1 MKAMKIKRFFIT
13 AVIIIAAYLLQCTVF
28 SSLELAGI
36 KPNLLI
42 IITASFGF
50 MRGSRE
56 GMLVGFVSGLLADI
70 QFGDMIGFY
79 ALIYLLVGFINGLF
93 QRLYFDED
101 IKLPLFLI
109 SISEFLYGIIVYFLT
124 YLLRSDFNFLLYLNK
139 IILPELIYTIVITL
153 GLYPLILFINHK
165 LEAEEK
171 RSASKFVYRNFRPV

>member
-1 MKAMKIKRFFIT
+1 MKAMKIKRFLIT

-42 IITASFGF
+42 IVTASFGF

-56 GMLVGFVSGLLADI
+56 GVLVGFVSGLLADI

-79 ALIYLLVGFINGLF
+79 ALIYLLVGYINGMF

-109 SISEFLYGIIVYFLT
+109 AISEFLYGIIVYFLT

-139 IILPELIYTIVITL
+139 IILPELSYTIVITL

-171 RSASKFVYRNFRPV
+171 RSASKFV

>member
-109 SISEFLYGIIVYFLT
+109 SMSEFLYGIIVYFLT

-171 RSASKFVYRNFRPV
+171 RSASKFV

>member
-139 IILPELIYTIVITL
+139 IILPELIYTIVIPL

-171 RSASKFVYRNFRPV
+171 RSASKFV

>member
-1 MKAMKIKRFFIT
+1 MKAMKIKRFLIT

-42 IITASFGF
+42 IVTASFGF

-56 GMLVGFVSGLLADI
+56 GVLVGFVSGLLADI

-79 ALIYLLVGFINGLF
+79 ALIYLLVGYINGMF

-109 SISEFLYGIIVYFLT
+109 AISEFLYGIIVYFLT
-124 YLLRSDFNFLLYLNK
+124 YLMRSDFNFLLYLNK

-171 RSASKFVYRNFRPV
+171 RSASKFV

>member
-1 MKAMKIKRFFIT
+1 MKAMKIKRFLIT

-42 IITASFGF
+42 IVTASFGF

-56 GMLVGFVSGLLADI
+56 GVLVGFVSGLLADI

-79 ALIYLLVGFINGLF
+79 ALIYLLVGYINGMF

-109 SISEFLYGIIVYFLT
+109 AISEFLYGIIVYFLT
-124 YLLRSDFNFLLYLNK
+124 HLLRSDFNFLLYLNK

-171 RSASKFVYRNFRPV
+171 RSASKFV

>member
-56 GMLVGFVSGLLADI
+56 GMLVGFDSGLLADI

-171 RSASKFVYRNFRPV
+171 RSASKFV

>member
-28 SSLELAGI
+28 SSQELAGI
-36 KPNLLI
+36 KPNLLS

-79 ALIYLLVGFINGLF
+79 ALIYLLIGFINGLF

-109 SISEFLYGIIVYFLT
+109 SISEFVYGIIVYFLT

-153 GLYPLILFINHK
+153 VLYPLILFINHK

-171 RSASKFVYRNFRPV
+171 RSASKFV

>member
-56 GMLVGFVSGLLADI
+56 GMLVGFVSGLLVDI

-171 RSASKFVYRNFRPV
+171 RSASKFV

>member
-124 YLLRSDFNFLLYLNK
+124 YLLRSDFNFLLYQNK

-171 RSASKFVYRNFRPV
+171 RSASKFV

>member
-1 MKAMKIKRFFIT
+1 MKAMKIKRFLIT

-42 IITASFGF
+42 IVTASFGF

-56 GMLVGFVSGLLADI
+56 GVLVGFVSGLLADI

-79 ALIYLLVGFINGLF
+79 ALIYLLVGYINGMF

-109 SISEFLYGIIVYFLT
+109 AISEFLYGIIVYFLT

-139 IILPELIYTIVITL
+139 IILSELIYTIVITL

-171 RSASKFVYRNFRPV
+171 RSASKFV

>member
-1 MKAMKIKRFFIT
+1 MKAMKIKRFLIT

-28 SSLELAGI
+28 SSLGLAGI
-36 KPNLLI
+36 KPFLLI
-42 IITASFGF
+42 IVTASFGF

-56 GMLVGFVSGLLADI
+56 GVLVGFVSGLLADI

-79 ALIYLLVGFINGLF
+79 ALIYLLVGYINGMF

-109 SISEFLYGIIVYFLT
+109 AISEFLYGIIVYFLT

-171 RSASKFVYRNFRPV
+171 RSASKFV